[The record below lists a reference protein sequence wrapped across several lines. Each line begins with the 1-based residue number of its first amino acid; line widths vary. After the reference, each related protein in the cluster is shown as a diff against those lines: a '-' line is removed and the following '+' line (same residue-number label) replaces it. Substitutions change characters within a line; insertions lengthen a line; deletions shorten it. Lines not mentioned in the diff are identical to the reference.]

1 MIAKHREILQYYLYI
16 KTRVIKMKK
25 GQEPNVKQETITFMI
40 NFMVKLV
47 ILVIDYF
54 HE

>member
-1 MIAKHREILQYYLYI
+1 
-16 KTRVIKMKK
+16 MKK
-25 GQEPNVKQETITFMI
+25 GQEPNVKQETNKFMV